1 MRGLSVDGQDV
12 LAVFEAVSD
21 AVEHARSC
29 GDPTLVETMT
39 YRYNGHTG
47 GPEVA
52 PVYRSLDEVS
62 MWRRRDPIDLLRTRL
77 VDDELTTNEELQELE
92 AQEASRIDDAW
103 KFALDSPYPPVEETY
118 MHMFSN
124 PITVAT

>member
-1 MRGLSVDGQDV
+1 M
-12 LAVFEAVSD
+12 
-21 AVEHARSC
+21 
-29 GDPTLVETMT
+29 
-39 YRYNGHTG
+39 
-47 GPEVA
+47 A

-103 KFALDSPYPPVEETY
+103 KFVLDSPYPPVEETY